1 MQIEKYIYNYRKN
14 PYVQF
19 LYGNIFMF
27 SNHAISTIL
36 KQNPNF
42 ELEKSYCHKTKEKC
56 GFLEQKM
63 FMMNDEECAK
73 LERTK
78 KKNNCMT

>member
-1 MQIEKYIYNYRKN
+1 MWLFR
-14 PYVQF
+14 
-19 LYGNIFMF
+19 
-27 SNHAISTIL
+27 T
-36 KQNPNF
+36 
-42 ELEKSYCHKTKEKC
+42 
-56 GFLEQKM
+56 KM

>member
-1 MQIEKYIYNYRKN
+1 M
-14 PYVQF
+14 
-19 LYGNIFMF
+19 
-27 SNHAISTIL
+27 
-36 KQNPNF
+36 
-42 ELEKSYCHKTKEKC
+42 KEKC

-73 LERTK
+73 LESTK

>member
-1 MQIEKYIYNYRKN
+1 MQIEKYIYNYREN

-42 ELEKSYCHKTKEKC
+42 ELGKAIAIKR
-56 GFLEQKM
+56 M
-63 FMMNDEECAK
+63 
-73 LERTK
+73 
-78 KKNNCMT
+78 KNVAF